1 MAFVRASSFS
11 LKIRI
16 LTKLL
21 SSYVAFAVFLSWSA
35 LRSGFGFVTFSSADL
50 ASAAIAKM
58 NGMDVDGRPVRVDM
72 ASSRQR

>member
-1 MAFVRASSFS
+1 V
-11 LKIRI
+11 
-16 LTKLL
+16 LL
-21 SSYVAFAVFLSWSA
+21 WFCGS